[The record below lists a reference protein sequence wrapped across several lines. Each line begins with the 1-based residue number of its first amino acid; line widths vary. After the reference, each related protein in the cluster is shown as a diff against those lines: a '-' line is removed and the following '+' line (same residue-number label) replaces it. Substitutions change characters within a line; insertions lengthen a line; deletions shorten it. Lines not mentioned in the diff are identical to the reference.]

1 VVVREDGGSDPSSY
15 PIGGG
20 RSGQQY
26 LAAMMKICLS
36 AAITSV
42 NKLAIGEKLYQVLLR
57 RWENRNK
64 ESQHMFCT
72 MSGEP
77 LKYSAKRDLM
87 RTLCERAKVKTF
99 GFHAVWHHVASIFA
113 DTGKATLGQIQRLLR
128 HRRQATT
135 ENYLHEL
142 SRDQREVAD
151 LLDQMEGEKVNKG
164 RKDSFGDSKVKVW
177 DFRVTTSGTT
187 FGTT

>member
-1 VVVREDGGSDPSSY
+1 
-15 PIGGG
+15 
-20 RSGQQY
+20 
-26 LAAMMKICLS
+26 
-36 AAITSV
+36 
-42 NKLAIGEKLYQVLLR
+42 
-57 RWENRNK
+57 
-64 ESQHMFCT
+64 

-77 LKYSAKRDLM
+77 FKYSAKRDLM

-99 GFHAVWHHVASIFA
+99 GFHAVRHHVASILA
-113 DTGKATLGQIQRLLR
+113 DTGKATLGQIQRFLR
-128 HRRQATT
+128 HRRQATK

-164 RKDSFGDSKVKVW
+164 RKDSFGESKVKVW